1 MAIVYRPGEHEQ
13 QRESNKMKA
22 VSCLLVLAGTVF
34 IYITD
39 WWIGMLLIWFGI
51 HDLIFGKHSILKKP
65 QRP

>member
-1 MAIVYRPGEHEQ
+1 
-13 QRESNKMKA
+13 MKA